1 MQTLDQLNPGEYA
14 VIDSIENKQVEQRL
28 NEMGCVCGEK
38 VCVKKIAPFG
48 DPFSINV
55 CGFELCLRKNEA
67 ACVRVKSIQMNG
79 N

>member
-38 VCVKKIAPFG
+38 VCIKKIAPFG

-55 CGFELCLRKNEA
+55 CGFDLCLRKNEA
-67 ACVRVKSIQMNG
+67 SCVKVKSIQMNG